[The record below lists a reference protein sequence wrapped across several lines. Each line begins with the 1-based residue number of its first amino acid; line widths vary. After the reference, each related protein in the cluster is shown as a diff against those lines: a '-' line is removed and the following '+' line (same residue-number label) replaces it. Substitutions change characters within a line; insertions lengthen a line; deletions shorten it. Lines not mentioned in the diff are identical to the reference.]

1 MIIAL
6 TSLHVLIAVFLI
18 LIVLV
23 QSGKGSDIGAA
34 FGGGA
39 SQTVF
44 GARGATTVLH
54 KITSGLAVAFMATS
68 LVLAVLAGQ
77 RTSRSVI
84 PDEPA
89 KPAAPASSAPAPAGA
104 PAGAPAA
111 EQKAPP
117 GGPPAVA
124 PGAPTGTAGPG
135 KAPPPAPPAEPTK
148 R

>member
-6 TSLHVLIAVFLI
+6 TILHVLIAVFLI
-18 LIVLV
+18 LVVLV

-54 KITSGLAVAFMATS
+54 KITSGLAVSFMATS

-89 KPAAPASSAPAPAGA
+89 KPVPQTSSPAPAAPAAPGGP
-104 PAGAPAA
+104 PTA

-117 GGPPAVA
+117 SPAAPPAA
-124 PGAPTGTAGPG
+124 
-135 KAPPPAPPAEPTK
+135 PAEPTK

>member
-6 TSLHVLIAVFLI
+6 TILHVLIAVFLI
-18 LIVLV
+18 LVVLV

-54 KITSGLAVAFMATS
+54 KITSGLAVGFMATS

-89 KPAAPASSAPAPAGA
+89 KPVSQTSSPAPAAPAAPGGP
-104 PAGAPAA
+104 PTA

-117 GGPPAVA
+117 SPAAPPAA
-124 PGAPTGTAGPG
+124 
-135 KAPPPAPPAEPTK
+135 PAEPTK